1 MRRAAIYAR
10 VSTEKQEKEK
20 TIESQIEE
28 LREFCERSGFLIVRE
43 YVDDGWSGETL
54 ARPALDQLRDDASK
68 KMFEVVC
75 IHSPDRL
82 ARKFVYQGLVIEEL
96 KKNGVEV
103 LFLNKQISDT
113 PEDQLLLGIEGL
125 IAEYE
130 RAKILERTR
139 RGRLHKARSG
149 KIVGGVPPFGYTYV
163 KDKGYVVND
172 IEAETVRL
180 IFNLYIQLG
189 SVRAVARRLT
199 EMGIKPRKGVAW
211 RTSTLHRILRNE
223 AYIGTAYY
231 NKTYGAE
238 PVSRRK
244 YSRRINTSR
253 RLRDRREWIAI
264 KVPAIIDEATFRL
277 AQEMLRRNHRE
288 VRSNS
293 EHYLLSGLVVCG
305 SCGSRYTG
313 EKNRGYR
320 FYRCNNRH
328 KTFPL
333 AKKCSA
339 RMISARRLEEAVWN
353 AITEAVMKPQILI
366 SHISGLIKKIKEPI
380 ERIKIEKSRLMKSKK
395 MIEDKKDRIIELYT
409 DGAIDKEKLLSKIK
423 EYEMREEEI
432 ESKLKEIE
440 EKLNYTLNRPVVAK
454 DIIQFCSLA
463 KKKLQNLSLE
473 EKKKFLNLLI
483 ERVIFYSHR
492 GKAIIK
498 GHIPLIKDEKSI
510 EEYLKT
516 FNGSFAGT
524 TSIMSWHH
532 GQYPNNWLKFELE
545 VKI

>member
-1 MRRAAIYAR
+1 MRKAAIYAR

-28 LREFCERSGFLIVRE
+28 LREFCKKRGFLIVRE

-68 KMFEVVC
+68 KMFDVVC

-96 KKNGVEV
+96 KKNEIEV

-113 PEDQLLLGIEGL
+113 PEDQLLLGIESL

-189 SVRAVARRLT
+189 SARAVARRLT

-211 RTSTLHRILRNE
+211 LTSTLHRILRNE

-305 SCGSRYTG
+305 SRGSRYTG

-328 KTFPL
+328 
-333 AKKCSA
+333 
-339 RMISARRLEEAVWN
+339 
-353 AITEAVMKPQILI
+353 
-366 SHISGLIKKIKEPI
+366 
-380 ERIKIEKSRLMKSKK
+380 
-395 MIEDKKDRIIELYT
+395 
-409 DGAIDKEKLLSKIK
+409 
-423 EYEMREEEI
+423 
-432 ESKLKEIE
+432 
-440 EKLNYTLNRPVVAK
+440 
-454 DIIQFCSLA
+454 
-463 KKKLQNLSLE
+463 
-473 EKKKFLNLLI
+473 
-483 ERVIFYSHR
+483 
-492 GKAIIK
+492 
-498 GHIPLIKDEKSI
+498 
-510 EEYLKT
+510 
-516 FNGSFAGT
+516 
-524 TSIMSWHH
+524 
-532 GQYPNNWLKFELE
+532 
-545 VKI
+545 